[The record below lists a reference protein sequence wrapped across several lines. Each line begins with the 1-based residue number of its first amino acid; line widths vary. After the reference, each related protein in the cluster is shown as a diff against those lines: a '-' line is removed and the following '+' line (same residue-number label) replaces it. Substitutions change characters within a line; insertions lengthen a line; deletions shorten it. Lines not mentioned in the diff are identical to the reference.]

1 MFFSSVDKMTVS
13 ILSLVETGVSVNV
26 YMNMPKTKSG
36 CSSYDF
42 ENVIENLA
50 TFVCADCF
58 EEVHQQFFGNLHH
71 KADLEKLR
79 QNFH

>member
-1 MFFSSVDKMTVS
+1 
-13 ILSLVETGVSVNV
+13 
-26 YMNMPKTKSG
+26 MNMPKTKSG

-58 EEVHQQFFGNLHH
+58 EEVHQQFFGNLQQDQRIEFSVKYHSDVNLSVVKSLH
-71 KADLEKLR
+71 QIHLHAEALL
-79 QNFH
+79 